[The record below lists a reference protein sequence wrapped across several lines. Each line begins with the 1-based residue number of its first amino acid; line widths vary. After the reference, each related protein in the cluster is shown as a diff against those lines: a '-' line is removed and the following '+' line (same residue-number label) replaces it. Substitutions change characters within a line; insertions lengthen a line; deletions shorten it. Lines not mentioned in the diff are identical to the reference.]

1 MSKKNNKKINAPE
14 SFKDEIGKVLFSR
27 NVIAKLV
34 DKGGLTK
41 EDDDALKDLW
51 FKLDFLEEKFRDHD
65 FVSALPNSI
74 ETAKKANLQI
84 YEFAIAANREL
95 N

>member
-1 MSKKNNKKINAPE
+1 MSNKNNKKINAPE

-34 DKGGLTK
+34 DKGGLSK
-41 EDDDALKDLW
+41 EDDDAIKDLW
-51 FKLDFLEEKFRDHD
+51 FKLDFLEEKFRDHT
-65 FVSALPNSI
+65 FVSALPSSI
-74 ETAKKANLQI
+74 ATAKKANLQI